1 MSKLTVTYEAAS
13 MEDLAQGL
21 EARAEELEQQVGSSN
36 VRKGQLL
43 KAEADGIRQ
52 AADIVRRTTIKPE

>member
-1 MSKLTVTYEAAS
+1 MSKLTVTYEAES

-36 VRKGQLL
+36 QRKGHLL
-43 KAEADGIRQ
+43 KAEADGYR
-52 AADIVRRTTIKPE
+52 AAAEIVRRTTIG